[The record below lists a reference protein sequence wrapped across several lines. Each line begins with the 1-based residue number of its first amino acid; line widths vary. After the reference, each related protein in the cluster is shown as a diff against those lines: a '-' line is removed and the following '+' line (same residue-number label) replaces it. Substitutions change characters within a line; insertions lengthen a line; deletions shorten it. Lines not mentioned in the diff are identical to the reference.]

1 MADYKAIKGHTIE
14 TVAGDPSTIA
24 LGDIWYSN
32 TTRKIRIGK
41 TTAGSWA
48 SGATVSP
55 SYGTCATLGIQTAA
69 LLCFG
74 DNPGLGGNSGK
85 PSHEYDG
92 TSWTSGGAANTARAS
107 NAACGTQTAGL
118 GMGGYS
124 PPVPGVINNV
134 ESYDGSSWTE
144 IADINTGRGYLAS
157 AGAGTTT
164 AALAFGGL
172 INPELSPSP
181 FGPVGAKNESEEFDG
196 SSWTEGDNLNQ
207 ARRDFEGAGTQT
219 AALAIG
225 GDNFPGAFAGVES
238 YDGSSWT
245 EGADLNAT
253 HYRNMSGGIQTLAFT
268 TGGFPASVNCE
279 TWDGTSWTEVANM
292 STGRHEG
299 GGCGTYAAGL
309 VAGGVPTTGVTEE
322 WTGDY
327 ASAGSITSS

>member
-74 DNPGLGGNSGK
+74 DNPGLGANSGK

-118 GMGGYS
+118 GIGGYS

-134 ESYDGSSWTE
+134 EQYDGSSWTE

>member
-1 MADYKAIKGHTIE
+1 MATYKELRGVTIP
-14 TVAGDPSTIA
+14 TVDGDPGTIQYGEMWYNSSTRVLRA
-24 LGDIWYSN
+24 GQ
-32 TTRKIRIGK
+32 

-48 SGATVSP
+48 TGSAVSP
-55 SYGTCATLGIQTAA
+55 AYGTCASLGIQTAA
-69 LLCFG
+69 LICFG

-92 TSWTSGGAANTARAS
+92 SSWTAGGAANTGRAS

-118 GMGGYS
+118 GIGGYS

-134 ESYDGSSWTE
+134 EQYDGSSWTE

-181 FGPVGAKNESEEFDG
+181 FGAVGAKNESEEFDG
-196 SSWTEGDNLNQ
+196 SSWTEGSNLNQ
-207 ARRDFEGAGTQT
+207 ARRDFEGAGIQT

-225 GDNFPGAFAGVES
+225 GDNFPGSFAGVES

-245 EGADLNAT
+245 EGADLNVAK
-253 HYRNMSGGIQTLAFT
+253 YRNMSGGSQTLAFT
-268 TGGFPASVNCE
+268 AGAFPASAICE
-279 TWDGTSWTEVANM
+279 TWDGTSWTEVANLN
-292 STGRHEG
+292 TGRHEG

-327 ASAGSITSS
+327 AVAASVTSS